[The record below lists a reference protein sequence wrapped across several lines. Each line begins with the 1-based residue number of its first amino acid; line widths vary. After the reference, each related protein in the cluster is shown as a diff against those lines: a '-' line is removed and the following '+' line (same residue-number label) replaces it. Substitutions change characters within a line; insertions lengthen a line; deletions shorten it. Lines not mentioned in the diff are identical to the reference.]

1 MSQQKCAC
9 FQHLN
14 LFITDFN
21 ENKSVAPRHPV
32 TVIHIWKHFTHKKN
46 RKDLKEQSQMANSI
60 LPNEIWCQIFL
71 YLDEKSLR
79 TIASICKLFFELVR
93 GNEKL
98 SGCIILKS
106 VMLKDLAI
114 KIKNS
119 EWIWDRWPSLKTLK
133 IPIVH
138 SEYSDSVYEKEAHRL
153 IQEMKFETCSN
164 LCPKL
169 LSLELD
175 SVGSMFEINFQTE

>member
-1 MSQQKCAC
+1 
-9 FQHLN
+9 
-14 LFITDFN
+14 
-21 ENKSVAPRHPV
+21 
-32 TVIHIWKHFTHKKN
+32 
-46 RKDLKEQSQMANSI
+46 MANSI
-60 LPNEIWCQIFL
+60 LPNEIWCHIFL